1 MWTWT
6 VLSQI
11 NSCSSKVLVPFSVRT
26 VLLPLMWTGY
36 NYLTKL
42 YRPFNFCW
50 AVSRTWGG
58 NFWRLMVPI
67 LITKNLICNSNYS
80 IFVFISYS
88 SWKISVENQ
97 VWKIKPLKTYY
108 GLHKTETST
117 YHNLFPQK
125 MESRQS
131 RSRPFD
137 QAEIVQLSS
146 LMFYKEKKVLFNWCL
161 ICSQGNGRSA

>member
-1 MWTWT
+1 
-6 VLSQI
+6 
-11 NSCSSKVLVPFSVRT
+11 
-26 VLLPLMWTGY
+26 
-36 NYLTKL
+36 
-42 YRPFNFCW
+42 
-50 AVSRTWGG
+50 
-58 NFWRLMVPI
+58 MVPI
-67 LITKNLICNSNYS
+67 LITKNWICNSNYS

-146 LMFYKEKKVLFNWCL
+146 LVFYKEKKVLLMFNLKPRKRAFRVEQNSSWKLIWCAK
-161 ICSQGNGRSA
+161 IFPSF